1 MKTNTKYY
9 AVINVVFDLEVDS
22 NSLIVELNDN
32 EDRKIFRLLK
42 KLKIDMNKSFA
53 EIDLEMVTFDLYL
66 SNFSYIKIVNNELY
80 VSRNN
85 ILEVL
90 IDENNLVRDIILEKA
105 LRKNYD
111 DIKKV
116 MQLLYPPKPRRKQR
130 IKIFDSRNRYLKSL
144 LKNYKN

>member
-105 LRKNYD
+105 LKKNYD
-111 DIKKV
+111 DMKKV
-116 MQLLYPPKPRRKQR
+116 MQLLYPPKPKRRPR
-130 IKIFDSRNRYLKSL
+130 IKLFDSRYRYLKSL
-144 LKNYKN
+144 PKKL